1 MPAKPNDTLPMWFLV
16 IPLYLLAGYCL
27 LTAFFAKLPMVKW
40 GAHGAPRTRMSPAG
54 RILFAT
60 AIAFFPSGILVGTYA
75 PKYLRSLMGIFLINL
90 VGIMLVAL
98 RDGRRAR

>member
-1 MPAKPNDTLPMWFLV
+1 MPARPNDTLPMWFLIV
-16 IPLYLLAGYCL
+16 PLFLLAGYCL
-27 LTAFFAKLPMVKW
+27 LTAFFARLPMVTW
-40 GAHGAPRTRMSPAG
+40 RGAPRIRMSPAG
-54 RILFAT
+54 RILFAA